1 MYSHEFYL
9 LYLPPLSQHQ
19 IITVILENW
28 TITGKVTTGMVL
40 NRFLN
45 TFNIYNQFVW
55 SLQLHK
61 NVFLYCFQP
70 LLILKVRC

>member
-40 NRFLN
+40 NRFFN
-45 TFNIYNQFVW
+45 TFNIYNQFV
-55 SLQLHK
+55 
-61 NVFLYCFQP
+61 
-70 LLILKVRC
+70 